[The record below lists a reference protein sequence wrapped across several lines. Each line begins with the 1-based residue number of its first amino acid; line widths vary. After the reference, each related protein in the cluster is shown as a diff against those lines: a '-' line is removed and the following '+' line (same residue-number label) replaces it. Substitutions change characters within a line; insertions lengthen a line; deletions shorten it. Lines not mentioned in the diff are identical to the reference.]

1 MLTPCVVRN
10 HVKAIVMQVVDL
22 AHVAEIV
29 LVIVA
34 ELVRVL
40 ADVSLIVLG
49 WPLVIPV
56 RVVVLLVIVLLL
68 LELDVLHHVKRMLL
82 LVVPLLLP
90 LPEAAVRT
98 VPEHVSH
105 LTVDPTRV
113 KDTVLLAHVLLHVV
127 HLHVLADVI
136 LDVMLLVILLVN
148 LLVILL
154 TVLHL
159 LVKDH
164 VVAHH
169 VLVTVTLLV
178 KPTRVRQLVARA
190 AHPHVVALVSL
201 LVWDHIVKLLV
212 LPVVTLPVIHLV
224 DHLVL
229 IADVLLHVTTVVV
242 LTVDLNLVL
251 HWLLELALA
260 KLRALMTQPIVN
272 LLFGEPTVTL
282 VHG

>member
-1 MLTPCVVRN
+1 MQNVQLVVALTFVT
-10 HVKAIVMQVVDL
+10 
-22 AHVAEIV
+22 
-29 LVIVA
+29 
-34 ELVRVL
+34 
-40 ADVSLIVLG
+40 G

-56 RVVVLLVIVLLL
+56 RVVVLLVILLLL

-82 LVVPLLLP
+82 LAVPLLLP

-127 HLHVLADVI
+127 HLHVLVDVI
-136 LDVMLLVILLVN
+136 LDVTLLVILLVN

-159 LVKDH
+159 LAKDH
-164 VVAHH
+164 VVVLH
-169 VLVTVTLLV
+169 VLATVNLLV

-190 AHPHVVALVSL
+190 AHLHVVALVSL

-212 LPVVTLPVIHLV
+212 LPVVTLPVTHLV

-242 LTVDLNLVL
+242 LTVDQNLVL